1 MKQLDPKAFWLFFIS
16 NLVRFGILAAIIG
29 FWRFQTKAYSVI
41 SNINF
46 GDGTLQDAEEIL
58 NYNWSGFV
66 LLAALIVAILSFA
79 IAKLTYHYYRYEMTD
94 IVFKKEHGII
104 WKKYVSIP
112 YDRIQNVDIYRGV
125 FARLLGLSDIQIQT
139 AGGITAGSYGAFSE
153 GRLLG
158 VSKEEA
164 EKLRDELIQRA
175 RNSRT
180 GQGL

>member
-1 MKQLDPKAFWLFFIS
+1 MKQLDPKAVWLFFI
-16 NLVRFGILAAIIG
+16 NKVIGLAIPAAVFC
-29 FWRFQTKAYSVI
+29 FWYFLKMGYQANYDYT
-41 SNINF
+41 F
-46 GDGTLQDAEEIL
+46 GDGTIQEVESVL
-58 NYNWSGFV
+58 NYNWFSLILPIV
-66 LLAALIVAILSFA
+66 LIVIILSFV
-79 IAKLTYHYYRYEMTD
+79 IAKLTYHYYRYEMSEL
-94 IVFKKEHGII
+94 VFKKEHGII

-153 GRLLG
+153 GRLIG

>member
-1 MKQLDPKAFWLFFIS
+1 MKQLDPKAIWLFFINYIFS
-16 NLVRFGILAAIIG
+16 FRGLALVLSAWSGILFTGLDVLKNEGEFSLGFNMVNFLMVMLLVCII
-29 FWRFQTKAYSVI
+29 S
-41 SNINF
+41 
-46 GDGTLQDAEEIL
+46 
-58 NYNWSGFV
+58 FV
-66 LLAALIVAILSFA
+66 V
-79 IAKLTYHYYRYEMTD
+79 AKLTYHYYRYEMSEL
-94 IVFKKEHGII
+94 VFKKEHGIV

-158 VSKEEA
+158 ISKEEA
-164 EKLRDELIQRA
+164 ERLRDELIQRA
-175 RNSRT
+175 RSSRT